1 MNRKYALMTLLLIS
15 TASLALDADAG
26 VFRSK
31 DKQRAAIDAAE
42 SEALER
48 LLDDHPSSKSLF
60 DSAHGYAVFS
70 VTKVS
75 LGLTGGGGQGVAV
88 DRSTG
93 KRTYMRMG
101 TGGLNFGA
109 GGQVYQ
115 LVFLF
120 EDASTFQNFVS
131 TGWEAGA
138 SANAVAGRA
147 GANAG
152 ATFIN
157 GVAVYQLTEAGLM
170 LQVDVSG
177 TKYWVSGLN
186 E

>member
-1 MNRKYALMTLLLIS
+1 MLNRYASIAIISLLAMAFS
-15 TASLALDADAG
+15 LDASAG

-31 DKQRAAIDAAE
+31 DKQREAIAE
-42 SEALER
+42 AEQEALER
-48 LLDDHPSSKSLF
+48 LREEHEGSQGLLNR
-60 DSAHGYAVFS
+60 AYGYAVFS

-88 DRSTG
+88 NKSTG
-93 KRTYMRMG
+93 ERTYMRMG

-120 EDASTFQNFVS
+120 ENADTFDHFVNN
-131 TGWEAGA
+131 GWEAGA

-177 TKYWVSGLN
+177 TKYWRSKLN
-186 E
+186 D

>member
-1 MNRKYALMTLLLIS
+1 MLKKYTTIAAMSLIAIAFS
-15 TASLALDADAG
+15 LDASAG

-31 DKQRAAIDAAE
+31 EKQRAAIHDAE
-42 SEALER
+42 TEALER
-48 LLDDHPSSKSLF
+48 LREEHENSQALF
-60 DSAHGYAVFS
+60 ERAYGYAVFS

-75 LGLTGGGGQGVAV
+75 LGITGGGGQGAAINK
-88 DRSTG
+88 STG
-93 KRTYMRMG
+93 ARTYMRMG

-120 EDASTFQNFVS
+120 ETASTYDNFVNN
-131 TGWEAGA
+131 GWEAGA

-177 TKYWVSGLN
+177 TKYWRSKLN
-186 E
+186 G